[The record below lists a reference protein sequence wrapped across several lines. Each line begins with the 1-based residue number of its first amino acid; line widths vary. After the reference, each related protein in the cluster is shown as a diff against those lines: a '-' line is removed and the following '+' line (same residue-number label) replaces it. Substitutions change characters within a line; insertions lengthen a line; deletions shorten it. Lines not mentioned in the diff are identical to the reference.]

1 MLVKASI
8 VHLDTLEKLS
18 VQWNPSSYSVSRGAA
33 RGDPVPGGA
42 DPEARPGLRDER
54 FETMLFLD
62 ATGEEGEARNAR
74 RDVDKLERWSE
85 PSLETGLPQRLLFSW
100 GPFSFRGSLEEIS
113 EEWIRFDPDGTP
125 VRGRIAITL
134 RR

>member
-8 VHLDTLEKLS
+8 VHLDSLEKLS
-18 VQWNPSSYSVSRGAA
+18 VQWNPSSYSVSRDVA
-33 RGDPVPGGA
+33 RGEIAPGAPDP
-42 DPEARPGLRDER
+42 DARSSLRAER
-54 FETMLFLD
+54 FETVLFLD

-85 PSLETGLPQRLLFSW
+85 PSRDTGLPPRLLFSW

>member
-8 VHLDTLEKLS
+8 VHLDSLEKLS
-18 VQWNPSSYSVSRGAA
+18 VQWNPSSYSVFRETARRGS
-33 RGDPVPGGA
+33 GA
-42 DPEARPGLRDER
+42 DPAEPGAESRQVSER
-54 FETMLFLD
+54 FETILFLD

-74 RDVDKLERWSE
+74 RDVDRLERWSE
-85 PSLETGLPQRLLFSW
+85 PSRETGLPPRLLFSW
-100 GPFSFRGSLEEIS
+100 GPFSFRGRLEEIS

-125 VRGRIAITL
+125 VRGRVAITI